1 MTPRLR
7 KLMLTLHVASSIG
20 WIGALAAFLALAVTG
35 MASGDPQLVRACYV
49 ANALITWT
57 VIVPLALASLLTG
70 IVQALATPW
79 GLLRHFWIVFKL
91 MIVVAATALLLV
103 KTGQIDQLAALAAT
117 GQIGPGSLAG
127 MRASMIAHAAG
138 GLVVLL
144 WATAL
149 GTYKPAGLTR
159 YGWLRQQ
166 SRREGER
173 Q

>member
-20 WIGALAAFLALAVTG
+20 WIGALAAFLALAATG

-57 VIVPLALASLLTG
+57 VIVPLAFASLLTG

-91 MIVVAATALLLV
+91 VIVVAATALLLV
-103 KTGQIDQLAALAAT
+103 KTGQIDQLAAT
-117 GQIGPGSLAG
+117 GQIGAGSLAG

-166 SRREGER
+166 SRREGEP